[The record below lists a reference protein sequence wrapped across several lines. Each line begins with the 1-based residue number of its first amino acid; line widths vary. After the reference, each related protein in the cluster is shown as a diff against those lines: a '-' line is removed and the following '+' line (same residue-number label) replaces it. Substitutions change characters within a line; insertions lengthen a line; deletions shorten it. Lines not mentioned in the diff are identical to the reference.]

1 MAVRRSARP
10 PPHDG
15 YSATPARPALCRR
28 GSGPGIQQRPEG
40 FRGERLGPGV
50 VQDAAGY
57 RDYPPGAIRRLAFI
71 RTAQA
76 CGLTLADIRGVLA
89 IRDSGQ
95 PPCAHVT
102 ELISGHLE
110 QIDSRLAELQQ
121 AQAALRELAR
131 RAGKTAP
138 ATCTSD
144 DICRILTGMH

>member
-1 MAVRRSARP
+1 MFSSDPKVSAA
-10 PPHDG
+10 
-15 YSATPARPALCRR
+15 SA
-28 GSGPGIQQRPEG
+28 S
-40 FRGERLGPGV
+40 GPGV

-102 ELISGHLE
+102 ELISGHLK